1 MPTLL
6 LEDLNMATASV
17 AFTAV
22 SPRPLGKTVLL
33 YFKEARYEFLKY
45 LRLPIYSLSTVMFPI
60 MFYVLFGLVMN
71 RQGAVNGTSVST
83 YLLAT
88 YGTFGVIGAS
98 LFANGAGVA
107 AERGLG
113 WMQVKRASPMP
124 PFANFLAK
132 FIVGT
137 IFSSIIEIALVGL
150 GILFGGVHIEL
161 AAAAKLVGTL
171 VLGAVPFCSL
181 GLAIGF
187 FAGPN
192 SAPGI
197 VNMIYLPLSFLS
209 GLWVPVDM
217 LPKFLQHIATGLPP
231 YHLAQLALNIIG
243 IPTGGRSFWF
253 HWEFLI
259 GFMLIC
265 LGIARIGFQRDE
277 KMYG

>member
-1 MPTLL
+1 
-6 LEDLNMATASV
+6 MATSA
-17 AFTAV
+17 ATLTMA
-22 SPRPLGKTVLL
+22 PMRPMGKTLAL
-33 YFKEARYEFLKY
+33 YVKEARYEFLKY
-45 LRLPIYSLSTVMFPI
+45 LRLPVYSLSTVLFPV

-71 RQGAVNGTSVST
+71 RQGSINGFSVAK
-83 YLLAT
+83 YLLGT
-88 YGTFGVIGAS
+88 YGTFGVMGAS

-132 FIVGT
+132 FVVSM
-137 IFSSIIEIALVGL
+137 IFSSIIELSLVTL
-150 GILFGGVHIEL
+150 GIVFGSVHL
-161 AAAAKLVGTL
+161 DPVTGAKLVGTL
-171 VLGAVPFCSL
+171 VLGAVPFCAM

-192 SAPGI
+192 SAPAV

-209 GLWVPVDM
+209 GLWVPVNM
-217 LPKFLQHIATGLPP
+217 LPKFLQHIATALPP
-231 YHLAQLALNIIG
+231 YHLSQLALNIIG
-243 IPTGGRSFWF
+243 YGNGGSFWY
-253 HWEFLI
+253 HWEFLL
-259 GFMLIC
+259 GFMFIS

>member
-1 MPTLL
+1 
-6 LEDLNMATASV
+6 MATAS
-17 AFTAV
+17 ATLTAV
-22 SPRPLGKTVLL
+22 PMRPLGKTVLL
-33 YFKEARYEFLKY
+33 YVKEARYEFLKY

-71 RQGAVNGTSVST
+71 RQGTINSVTVST

-88 YGTFGVIGAS
+88 YGTFGVMGAS

-113 WMQVKRASPMP
+113 WVQVKRASPMP

-132 FIVGT
+132 FIVGM
-137 IFSSIIEIALVGL
+137 IFSSIIETALIGL
-150 GILFGGVHIEL
+150 GVAFGGVHI
-161 AAAAKLVGTL
+161 AWTVAAKLVGTL
-171 VLGAVPFCSL
+171 VLGAVPFCAL

-192 SAPGI
+192 SAPAI

-209 GLWVPVDM
+209 GLWVPVNM
-217 LPKFLQHIATGLPP
+217 LPTFLQHVATGLPP
-231 YHLAQLALNIIG
+231 YHLAQIALNILG
-243 IPTGGRSFWF
+243 IPTGGGSFWF

-265 LGIARIGFQRDE
+265 MGIARIGFQRDE

>member
-1 MPTLL
+1 MAASPATLT
-6 LEDLNMATASV
+6 MA
-17 AFTAV
+17 
-22 SPRPLGKTVLL
+22 PMRPMGKTLAL
-33 YFKEARYEFLKY
+33 YVKEARYEFMKY

-71 RQGAVNGTSVST
+71 RQGSINGISVAT
-83 YLLAT
+83 YLLGT
-88 YGTFGVIGAS
+88 YGTFGVMGAS

-124 PFANFLAK
+124 PFANFVAK
-132 FIVGT
+132 FVVSM
-137 IFSSIIEIALVGL
+137 IFSSIIELSLLAL
-150 GILFGGVHIEL
+150 GIAFGGVHI
-161 AAAAKLVGTL
+161 APIAAAKLVGTL
-171 VLGAVPFCSL
+171 VLGAIPFCSL

-192 SAPGI
+192 SAPAV
-197 VNMIYLPLSFLS
+197 VNMIYLPLSFMS
-209 GLWVPVDM
+209 GLWMPVDM
-217 LPKFLQHIATGLPP
+217 LPKVLQRIATALPP
-231 YHLAQLALNIIG
+231 YHLSQLALNIIG
-243 IPTGGRSFWF
+243 YGRGGSFAY

-259 GFMLIC
+259 GFMLVS